1 LLAWREGDQM
11 ALDEIIPR
19 VHDELHKIA
28 RRCMRGERP
37 NQSLQATALLNEAYL
52 RLVDVRRVN
61 WQNRA
66 HFLAMSARIMRRV
79 LVEAA
84 RARQYQ
90 RRGAG
95 AVRVSLNEALL
106 VDEGP
111 AVDLVALSEALDEFS
126 RIDARKSQVVELR
139 YFGGLTVEETA
150 EALAISPVTVERDW
164 RLARAWLQRKLGGR

>member
-1 LLAWREGDQM
+1 
-11 ALDEIIPR
+11 
-19 VHDELHKIA
+19 
-28 RRCMRGERP
+28 
-37 NQSLQATALLNEAYL
+37 
-52 RLVDVRRVN
+52 
-61 WQNRA
+61 
-66 HFLAMSARIMRRV
+66 MSARIMRRV

-106 VDEGP
+106 VDEGS